1 MYIEQFRCGPTTFQF
16 VGEDSE
22 GWLVYKAGTMRG
34 YPLTVERLKEIAD
47 WLVKNDWEAQGI
59 VGGDVLD
66 ARVAAGKDGQLLLVV
81 LAD

>member
-22 GWLVYKAGTMRG
+22 GWLVYKAGTMPG
-34 YPLTVERLKEIAD
+34 YPLTVERLEEIAD
-47 WLVKNDWEAQGI
+47 WLVENDWEAQVI